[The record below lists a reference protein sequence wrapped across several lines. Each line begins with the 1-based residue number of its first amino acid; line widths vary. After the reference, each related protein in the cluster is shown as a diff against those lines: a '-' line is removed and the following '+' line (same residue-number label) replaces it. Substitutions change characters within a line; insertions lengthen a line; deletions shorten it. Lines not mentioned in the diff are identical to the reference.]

1 MFTTSY
7 HLTTDDV
14 KKIKSE
20 EKIEIFMP
28 ELEFETT
35 PLEEIHYD
43 GDNLV
48 MYIDD
53 EHEVRHKI
61 TFKNCVTLR
70 LLAYDCAKTVT
81 NYYKKK
87 LKPGFFIM
95 EIKNSNL
102 IKSLKANATNTLEL
116 KKLDNVRHFAFPLLS
131 DLIEIVAEDISIE
144 KAPVDGDL

>member
-14 KKIKSE
+14 KKIESE

-53 EHEVRHKI
+53 EYEIRHKI

-81 NYYKKK
+81 DYYKKK
-87 LKPGFFIM
+87 PKPGFFIM
-95 EIKNSNL
+95 QIKNSNL
-102 IKSLKANATNTLEL
+102 IKSLKANVTNVYESE
-116 KKLDNVRHFAFPLLS
+116 KLVNAKHFVFPLLS
-131 DLIEIVAEDISIE
+131 DLIEVVAEDISIE
-144 KAPVDGDL
+144 QAE

>member
-14 KKIKSE
+14 KKIESE

-81 NYYKKK
+81 DYYKKK
-87 LKPGFFIM
+87 SKPGFFIM
-95 EIKNSNL
+95 QIKNSNL
-102 IKSLKANATNTLEL
+102 IKSLKANVTNVYESE
-116 KKLDNVRHFAFPLLS
+116 KLVNAKHFVFPLLS

-144 KAPVDGDL
+144 RAE